1 MTPIIIIIIIIII
14 VNNKQMSDPYYEEMD
29 GYCEVNHSP
38 CIIVCTIAIRE
49 GVGLYMLPGDPRK
62 DAPVVKLAF
71 PVIF

>member
-1 MTPIIIIIIIIII
+1 
-14 VNNKQMSDPYYEEMD
+14 MSDPYYEEMD